1 VWMLWFVYLCWECA
15 HGYGLHR
22 IRWMRGKRLLAVIH
36 DLSNTNRGIY
46 TTYAYKAFAL
56 SCLMIFGPEA
66 TNERQLM
73 SPALPT

>member
-1 VWMLWFVYLCWECA
+1 
-15 HGYGLHR
+15 
-22 IRWMRGKRLLAVIH
+22 MRGKRLLAVIH